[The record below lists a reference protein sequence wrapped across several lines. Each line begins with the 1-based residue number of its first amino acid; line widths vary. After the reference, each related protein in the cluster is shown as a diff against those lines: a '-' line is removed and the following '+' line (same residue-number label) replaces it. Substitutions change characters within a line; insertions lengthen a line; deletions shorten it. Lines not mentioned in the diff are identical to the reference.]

1 MTAQEQTNNLKDKG
15 TEDKN
20 TNLHPDLLRGE
31 PNNKKNRNQG
41 IKKMHTGDTKVQER
55 F

>member
-1 MTAQEQTNNLKDKG
+1 VKDNRFGSWPTAQAWTNNLKDKG

-31 PNNKKNRNQG
+31 TNNKKSA
-41 IKKMHTGDTKVQER
+41 IKE
-55 F
+55 